1 MSVCLL
7 NTEIV
12 LRSFLENVGSIIGP
26 QITDIIDTLVAL
38 AGVEIVHLATTYV
51 FAGDW
56 APIVRTGINWTEGAA
71 AASITIN
78 YLVSSAYYVIVTRW
92 RRVMTEAK

>member
-1 MSVCLL
+1 VAVCLL

-12 LRSFLENVGSIIGP
+12 LRSFLGHLGSIVGP

-38 AGVEIVHLATTYV
+38 AGVEIVHLATTHV

-56 APIVRTGINWTEGAA
+56 APVVRTGINWTEGAA
-71 AASITIN
+71 AASIIIN
-78 YLVSSAYYVIVTRW
+78 YLVSSAYYVIVIRW